1 MRCCVEGVTFRT
13 GLLLLLLL
21 LLPCAHVQFVVFDVN
36 RQRKDRAWWFD
47 NCRAQGMLCRFSQ
60 AL

>member
-1 MRCCVEGVTFRT
+1 
-13 GLLLLLLL
+13 
-21 LLPCAHVQFVVFDVN
+21 VN